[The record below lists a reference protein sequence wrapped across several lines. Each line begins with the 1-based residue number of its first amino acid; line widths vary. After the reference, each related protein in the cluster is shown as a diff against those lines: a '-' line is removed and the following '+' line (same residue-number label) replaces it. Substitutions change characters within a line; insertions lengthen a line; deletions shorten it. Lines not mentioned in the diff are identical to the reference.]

1 MMRKLFFTRLALFL
15 SVMLVLSLIP
25 FLTLLQ
31 PSVSAEPATLSTH
44 AQSASVIDVQSGR
57 ILYSQQGD
65 KQMRIA
71 SLTKVMTAIV
81 AIEHGDLADRVSVS
95 SAAARKEGSSVYLK
109 AGQTISL
116 ENLLYGL
123 MLRSGNDAATA
134 IAEHVGGSVEGF
146 AYLMNREASMLG
158 MSHSHFSNPSGLD
171 APDHYSTSD
180 DMAKLTAYALK
191 NAKFREIVKT
201 KVKRATVADESGDL
215 PDYVW
220 GNKNKMLS
228 LFPGADGVKTGYTK
242 LAGRCLISS
251 ATRGGQQVAVV
262 TLNDGDDW
270 ADHARALNYAFANY
284 PLAKLVSKGEE
295 IEGTKLVSAVDYWY
309 PLNEEEKAHIG
320 RKTLLGDPYSLDYR
334 FGTLGR
340 LQLTLNDK
348 PIATLPLSGPGKDDS
363 ARGQAN
369 ATFNQ
374 MGVGE
379 SGDSPNTLPHLFI
392 RVIRALFLA
401 ASQE

>member
-1 MMRKLFFTRLALFL
+1 MKRSLFRSRLTLFL
-15 SVMLVLSLIP
+15 SAILTLSLMPFVSIP
-25 FLTLLQ
+25 
-31 PSVSAEPATLSTH
+31 VSAEPAALSTH
-44 AQSASVIDVQSGR
+44 ARAASVIDVQSGR

-81 AIEHGDLADRVSVS
+81 AIEHGDLADRVTVS
-95 SAAARKEGSSVYLK
+95 ADASRKEGSSVYLK

-134 IAEHVGGSVEGF
+134 IAEHIGGSVEGF
-146 AYLMNREASMLG
+146 AYMMNRESSMIG

-171 APDHYSTSD
+171 APDHYSTAD

-191 NAKFREIVKT
+191 NPKFREIVKT
-201 KVKRATVADESGDL
+201 KVKRATVADDSGDL

-242 LAGRCLISS
+242 LSGRCLISS
-251 ATRGGQQVAVV
+251 ATRDGQQIAVV
-262 TLNDGDDW
+262 TLDDGDDW

-284 PLAKLVSKGEE
+284 PLTKLVSKGEA

-309 PLNEEEKAHIG
+309 PLSDREKAHIV

-340 LQLTLNDK
+340 LQLTLNEK
-348 PIATLPLSGPGKDDS
+348 PIATLPLSGPSKAD
-363 ARGQAN
+363 AANRQADP
-369 ATFNQ
+369 TFHALS
-374 MGVGE
+374 GGE
-379 SGDSPNTLPHLFI
+379 SGDSPNTLPQLLLI
-392 RVIRALFLA
+392 VIRALFLA
-401 ASQE
+401 TP